1 MNKDTQDSNQNNDK
15 KVAVKNQGRMPLN
28 YKMIF
33 TRIVSILKDFIN
45 IREGTDTEGFFIE
58 AKESV
63 YLRGPNIWFLLC
75 STILACIGLDINSSA
90 VIIGAMLIS
99 PLMYPIL
106 GIGISA
112 GINDEETILISIR
125 EFTFA
130 VIFSFLVSTIYFL
143 LTPLGLPTPEI
154 LARVKPTL
162 LDVGVALFGGTA
174 GIIANSRKK
183 ITSAIPGVAIATALM
198 PPLCVSGY
206 GLAKG
211 IGSIFFGA
219 FYLFFIN
226 SVFICA
232 ASYAVVKFIR
242 LPVKVE
248 IDRETEWKRRKY
260 VIAFLI
266 IIIIPS
272 IFIFYSIILEAQ
284 MKNRVNSFINKN
296 INTWN
301 NHVIDWKINE
311 KGDTLK
317 ELKVYVVG
325 DKISASKIDSLNNI
339 MPDYNLDDTKLYVR
353 QVDIST
359 DLKSDITKEITS
371 NILKGMGDENGKD
384 EKDLELDSIKKE
396 IEKLSLDSIRIN
408 KALID
413 IKTFN
418 PGLVELAY
426 SKMNQ
431 RYEAREDSVVYRKI
445 PILIVQWN
453 RNVRLSDRRKGEEQ
467 IYNYLKKEI
476 GIDTLQIVN
485 VR

>member
-1 MNKDTQDSNQNNDK
+1 MNKDSQDSNQNNNQK
-15 KVAVKNQGRMPLN
+15 GTVKNQGKMPLN
-28 YKMIF
+28 YKMIYLRVVAIIKGF
-33 TRIVSILKDFIN
+33 VN

-58 AKESV
+58 AKETV

-112 GINDEETILISIR
+112 GINDEDTILISIR

-130 VIFSFLVSTIYFL
+130 VIISFLVSTIYFL

-154 LARVKPTL
+154 LARVKPTI

-183 ITSAIPGVAIATALM
+183 ITSAIPGVAIATALL

-211 IGSIFFGA
+211 LGSVFFGA

-226 SVFICA
+226 SVFICV

-242 LPVKVE
+242 LPLKVALDKDKE
-248 IDRETEWKRRKY
+248 RKRKKY

-266 IIIIPS
+266 VIIIPS

-301 NHVIDWKINE
+301 NQVIDWRINE
-311 KGDTLK
+311 RGDTLK
-317 ELKVYVVG
+317 ELKVYVIG
-325 DKISASKIDSLNNI
+325 DKISASKIDSLNNL
-339 MPDYNLDDTKLYVR
+339 MPDYNLDNMKLYVK
-353 QVDIST
+353 QVDISA
-359 DLKSDITKEITS
+359 DLKSDITQEITS
-371 NILKGMGDENGKD
+371 NILKGMGDENGNG
-384 EKDLELDSIKKE
+384 EKNLELDSLKKE
-396 IEKLSLDSIRIN
+396 IEQFSLDSIHLS

-418 PGLVELAY
+418 PGLIEIGY
-426 SKMNQ
+426 SEMNQ

-445 PILIVQWN
+445 PTLIVQWN

-467 IYNYLKKEI
+467 IYNYLKKEL
-476 GIDTLQIVN
+476 GIDTVQIVN

>member
-1 MNKDTQDSNQNNDK
+1 LNKDTQDSNQNNDK

-431 RYEAREDSVVYRKI
+431 RYEAGEDSVVYRKI

-467 IYNYLKKEI
+467 IYNYLKKEL